1 MCKESAVFEREG
13 ESSVEASKQ
22 FSEFY
27 KEIHSNEIV
36 DDDNTRPEFPRAMHD
51 NIDNFKYHTV
61 ESFNTEIKTEEKS
74 KLSVLN
80 INIRGIDCNFENFL
94 NYIST
99 IEHNFDVLILT
110 EAHIQVDPHYN
121 ADLHQ
126 KHVIS
131 GYDKF
136 YCRYNIKFG
145 GVVIYV
151 KTEYQACYISELTK
165 TILLRHMILYT

>member
-1 MCKESAVFEREG
+1 MVLSRSPTNSHTRGLPHK
-13 ESSVEASKQ
+13 
-22 FSEFY
+22 
-27 KEIHSNEIV
+27 
-36 DDDNTRPEFPRAMHD
+36 TRP
-51 NIDNFKYHTV
+51 
-61 ESFNTEIKTEEKS
+61 
-74 KLSVLN
+74 
-80 INIRGIDCNFENFL
+80 NFENFL

-136 YCRYNIKFG
+136 YCRSNIKFG